1 MSNLSNNKV
10 SQVNQY
16 DAFGVPAGINNTL
29 FAYTGQLY
37 LNELQLYYYKA
48 RIYHPKLGRFLQ
60 TDPIGY
66 EDQMNLY
73 AYVGNDPINMVDP
86 TGEFAVWGAAIAAAL
101 DVVTQGVMIAAGQ
114 QESFDGGSVLVSAA
128 AGFAGVGIANQVS
141 KLGKAGQ
148 VLGNIAADASISA
161 GSTAFKGGDVTLT
174 GVAIDV
180 VAGQTAGKAAGNYAS
195 NKVANSAVQ
204 KLNAKSA
211 NRLQRIAN
219 KPGARNA
226 QINRANAAQQA
237 VQNAP
242 IEAGAAASIAGS
254 NAASSTAKT
263 ICNTNGGKC

>member
-1 MSNLSNNKV
+1 MNGVSDPSN
-10 SQVNQY
+10 QGR
-16 DAFGVPAGINNTL
+16 FG
-29 FAYTGQLY
+29 YTGQLY
-37 LNELQLYYYKA
+37 LKEIGLFHYKA
-48 RIYHPKLGRFLQ
+48 RIYNPKLGRFMQ
-60 TDPIGY
+60 TDPVGY
-66 EDQMNLY
+66 EDQINLY
-73 AYVGNDPINMVDP
+73 AYVGNDPINLTDP

-114 QESFDGGSVLVSAA
+114 QECFDGGSVLVSAA

-161 GSTAFKGGDVTLT
+161 GSTALKGGDVTLT

-180 VAGQTAGKAAGNYAS
+180 VAGQTAGKAAGKYAS
-195 NKVANSAVQ
+195 NKVANSAGQ

-242 IEAGAAASIAGS
+242 IEAGAAASVAGS
-254 NAASSTAKT
+254 NAVSSTAKT
-263 ICNTNGGKC
+263 ICNTNGDKC